1 MDPELPVM
9 FPLTVSEVID
19 QSLWAP
25 KLGAALLTVL
35 GLLALALASV
45 GLYGVMAYS
54 VNQRNQEIGIRMALG
69 ARQPDVLGL
78 ILKQGMILVGV
89 GVSIGLAAAFT
100 VSRLVSSLLY
110 GIGATDPTTFVGVSL
125 LLVAVAFIANY
136 LPAYRASR
144 VDPLSA
150 LRYQ

>member
-1 MDPELPVM
+1 
-9 FPLTVSEVID
+9 
-19 QSLWAP
+19 
-25 KLGAALLTVL
+25 
-35 GLLALALASV
+35 
-45 GLYGVMAYS
+45 MAYS

-78 ILKQGMILVGV
+78 ILSQGMILVGV
-89 GVSIGLAAAFT
+89 GVMIGLAAAFA

-125 LLVAVAFIANY
+125 LLVAVAFVASY
-136 LPAYRASR
+136 FPAYRASR

>member
-1 MDPELPVM
+1 
-9 FPLTVSEVID
+9 
-19 QSLWAP
+19 
-25 KLGAALLTVL
+25 
-35 GLLALALASV
+35 
-45 GLYGVMAYS
+45 MAYS
-54 VNQRNQEIGIRMALG
+54 VNQRKQEIGIRMALG

-78 ILKQGMILVGV
+78 ILKQGMVLVGV
-89 GVSIGLAAAFT
+89 GVLIGLTAAFT

-110 GIGATDPTTFVGVSL
+110 GIGATDPTTFTGVSL
-125 LLVAVAFIANY
+125 LLVAVAFVASY